1 MAQEEN
7 KSKNITKQN
16 DTNKRIINEK
26 KTQQKN
32 TAGKAPAKKNT
43 GLKLSKKG
51 TAAKRTTQKSAPA
64 KKPQNY
70 ERQKGTQQK
79 KSAVQ
84 SGMQGNKNTKSAN
97 NTKKPV
103 YAKGRI
109 PLRIIPLGGLNEIG
123 KNITLY
129 EYGNDMLLVDCG
141 MSFPD
146 EDLPGVDSVIPD
158 FSYIVKNKDK
168 IRGLV
173 VTHGHED
180 HIGGIP
186 YLLKEMNIPVYG
198 TRLTIGLISGK
209 LKEHNLL
216 NSAKLYSVFPGD
228 VVKLGGFSVEFIHV
242 NHSIPD
248 ACGFAI
254 KCGAGTVVQTG
265 DFKIDTTPIDDNVI
279 DIARFAE
286 LGKEG
291 VLALLSESTNVERP
305 GYTQSERIVGESF
318 SNLFRK
324 GEGHRIIV
332 ATFSS
337 NIHRLQQIIDE
348 AVHCG
353 RKVAV
358 SGRSMIN
365 VVSVA
370 AELGYLNVP
379 KGVLIEVDM
388 VKRYSP
394 GEIVIITTGSQ
405 GEPMS
410 ALHRMAFGEHRQI
423 GISPGDMIIISATP
437 IPGNEKLVGKVIN
450 ELIKLGANVVYE
462 KMYDVHVSGHA
473 CQEELKLMLSIVK
486 PTFFIPVHGEQK
498 HLFKH
503 AQLAQQMG
511 IPKENVLVTDIGRVI
526 EFKKNAMKVVD
537 NVPAGRVLIDGLGVG
552 DVGSVVLRERKHLAE
567 DGLVVVTLTIDSAT
581 NEVVSGPEVI
591 TRGFVFVKESEKLV
605 DDAREIACDTLERC
619 YDKGIRDRGSVK
631 AKLRDDI
638 SKFLYEK
645 TRRSPMIL
653 PIILEI

>member
-1 MAQEEN
+1 MR
-7 KSKNITKQN
+7 IT
-16 DTNKRIINEK
+16 
-26 KTQQKN
+26 
-32 TAGKAPAKKNT
+32 
-43 GLKLSKKG
+43 
-51 TAAKRTTQKSAPA
+51 
-64 KKPQNY
+64 
-70 ERQKGTQQK
+70 
-79 KSAVQ
+79 SAVF
-84 SGMQGNKNTKSAN
+84 
-97 NTKKPV
+97 
-103 YAKGRI
+103 
-109 PLRIIPLGGLNEIG
+109 L
-123 KNITLY
+123 
-129 EYGNDMLLVDCG
+129 
-141 MSFPD
+141 
-146 EDLPGVDSVIPD
+146 
-158 FSYIVKNKDK
+158 
-168 IRGLV
+168 
-173 VTHGHED
+173 
-180 HIGGIP
+180 

-410 ALHRMAFGEHRQI
+410 ALYRMAFRRTQADRYFARRYDHYF
-423 GISPGDMIIISATP
+423 
-437 IPGNEKLVGKVIN
+437 GNADSGK
-450 ELIKLGANVVYE
+450 
-462 KMYDVHVSGHA
+462 
-473 CQEELKLMLSIVK
+473 
-486 PTFFIPVHGEQK
+486 
-498 HLFKH
+498 
-503 AQLAQQMG
+503 
-511 IPKENVLVTDIGRVI
+511 
-526 EFKKNAMKVVD
+526 
-537 NVPAGRVLIDGLGVG
+537 
-552 DVGSVVLRERKHLAE
+552 
-567 DGLVVVTLTIDSAT
+567 
-581 NEVVSGPEVI
+581 
-591 TRGFVFVKESEKLV
+591 
-605 DDAREIACDTLERC
+605 
-619 YDKGIRDRGSVK
+619 
-631 AKLRDDI
+631 
-638 SKFLYEK
+638 
-645 TRRSPMIL
+645 
-653 PIILEI
+653 